1 MSHVEAQMLTHSADW
16 RIGRSRW
23 LQAQKYEQGFWQ
35 RLGDG
40 IEAGTREQLDW
51 YAGEPAGSTS
61 GSPPL
66 ANPAARP
73 GKVLEIGS
81 GPIGIVN
88 FLEWGERYAI
98 DPLEHFYR
106 TQPSLAALRKPGV
119 TYLDGAGER
128 LPFDDGSFSLVI
140 IDNVIDHTYAPRAI
154 LEEIRR
160 VLAPD
165 GRLYLSVNVHTA
177 WGAWLHGVLAALA
190 DRQRSSLHVHQPV
203 PCGRSSR
210 PMPSRFVSEHVDRLR
225 SRPGGRQ
232 TGARPQ
238 AEVKGFTGLSE
249 FSHSVLCRL
258 EVARP

>member
-1 MSHVEAQMLTHSADW
+1 MLTQSADW

-23 LQAQKYEQGFWQ
+23 LQAQEYEQGFWQ

-51 YAGEPAGSTS
+51 YAWRAGRLEERLAAVADPPS
-61 GSPPL
+61 GS
-66 ANPAARP
+66 

-88 FLEWGERYAI
+88 FLDWGERYAI

-119 TYLDGAGER
+119 TYLDGAGEH
-128 LPFDDGSFSLVI
+128 LPFEDGSCALVI

-160 VLAPD
+160 VLEPD

-177 WGAWLHGVLAALA
+177 WGAWLHGVLAALRIDRGHPYTFTSRTLRQLIAAHAFGVVSEQVDDYEDARRA
-190 DRQRSSLHVHQPV
+190 DRQA
-203 PCGRSSR
+203 
-210 PMPSRFVSEHVDRLR
+210 
-225 SRPGGRQ
+225 PGFKQ
-232 TGARPQ
+232 K
-238 AEVKGFTGLSE
+238 VKGYTGLSE
-249 FSHSVLCRL
+249 FSHSVLCRMP
-258 EVARP
+258 VARP

>member
-1 MSHVEAQMLTHSADW
+1 MLVDSADW

-51 YAGEPAGSTS
+51 YTWRAGRLEERLAAAADPLPGS
-61 GSPPL
+61 
-66 ANPAARP
+66 

-128 LPFDDGSFSLVI
+128 LPFEDGSFTLVI

-160 VLAPD
+160 VLRPD

-177 WGAWLHGVLAALA
+177 WGAWLHGVLAALRIDKGHPYTFTSRTLRELIA
-190 DRQRSSLHVHQPV
+190 AHAFAVVSEQVDDYEHAKRVDRQA
-203 PCGRSSR
+203 
-210 PMPSRFVSEHVDRLR
+210 
-225 SRPGGRQ
+225 PGFKQ
-232 TGARPQ
+232 KL
-238 AEVKGFTGLSE
+238 KGYTGLSE
-249 FSHSVLCRL
+249 FSHSVLCRMP
-258 EVARP
+258 VARS